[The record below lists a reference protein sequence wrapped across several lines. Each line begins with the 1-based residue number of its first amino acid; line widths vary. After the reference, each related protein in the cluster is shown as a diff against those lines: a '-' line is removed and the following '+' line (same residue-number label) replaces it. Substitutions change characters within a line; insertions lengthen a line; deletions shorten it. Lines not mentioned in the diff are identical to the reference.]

1 MTDLEKSLESW
12 KAITDENAHYDSV
25 GALAEATVSTSPI
38 MDKLST
44 WAAAGSAAVAG
55 LSVTNVDKMA
65 HFYEQSELKVL
76 FSCLAAS
83 LLFSLFQKYY
93 AMLCSLS
100 ISSSIEVRERLVP
113 IIDDYEQHVQKI
125 EEMAERN
132 GLDIKTEFYLMKSI
146 SSFQDIF
153 PWYMKL
159 ILNKAMSKIKE
170 NRNYHHKRMLV
181 NYFWQSVTLFIQY
194 FALVVFVSMSAVYI

>member
-1 MTDLEKSLESW
+1 MTEFEKSLENW
-12 KAITDENAHYDSV
+12 KVITDENVHYDSV

-38 MDKLST
+38 IDKLST

-65 HFYEQSELKVL
+65 NFYEQSELKFL
-76 FSCLAAS
+76 FSCLAVS

-100 ISSSIEVRERLVP
+100 ISTSIEVRERLIP
-113 IIDDYEQHVQKI
+113 IIDNYEQHVQNI
-125 EEMAERN
+125 EKMAERN
-132 GLDIKTEFYLMKSI
+132 GLDIKSEFDLMKSI
-146 SSFQDIF
+146 SSFQKLC

-159 ILNKAMSKIKE
+159 ALSRSMSKAKE
-170 NRNYHHKRMLV
+170 NRNFHHKRMIV
-181 NYFWQSVTLFIQY
+181 NYFWQSVMLIVQY
-194 FALVVFVSMSAVYI
+194 FVLVVFVGMSAVYL